1 MLQSLILGNAVV
13 SVIIMKLNQARK
25 CKKTSTNYE
34 ISVNLPRVFG
44 SAYKFAL
51 HALNDPE
58 ICSTANSNNYIE

>member
-34 ISVNLPRVFG
+34 ISVNLPRVLG
-44 SAYKFAL
+44 SAYEFAL

-58 ICSTANSNNYIE
+58 IRSTANSNNYME